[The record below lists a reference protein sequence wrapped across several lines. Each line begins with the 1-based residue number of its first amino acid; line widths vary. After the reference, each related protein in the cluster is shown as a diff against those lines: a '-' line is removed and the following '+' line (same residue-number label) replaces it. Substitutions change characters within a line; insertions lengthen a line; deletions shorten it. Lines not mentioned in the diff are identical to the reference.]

1 MGRKRSAMI
10 GTKSCSICVKFR
22 MDDPDQQAA
31 YSYLQKDRGTK
42 TYGEFIADLIKEK
55 NREQSDGLLTEI
67 RHICQEI
74 RDCMDGFAISPVGS
88 DRTPDDRAEKET
100 HKGEITEG
108 VADLMRLLSG
118 EDEH

>member
-1 MGRKRSAMI
+1 MH
-10 GTKSCSICVKFR
+10 
-22 MDDPDQQAA
+22 
-31 YSYLQKDRGTK
+31 
-42 TYGEFIADLIKEK
+42 
-55 NREQSDGLLTEI
+55 GLLTEI

-74 RDCMDGFAISPVGS
+74 RDRMDGCAISPDGS

-118 EDEH
+118 EDED